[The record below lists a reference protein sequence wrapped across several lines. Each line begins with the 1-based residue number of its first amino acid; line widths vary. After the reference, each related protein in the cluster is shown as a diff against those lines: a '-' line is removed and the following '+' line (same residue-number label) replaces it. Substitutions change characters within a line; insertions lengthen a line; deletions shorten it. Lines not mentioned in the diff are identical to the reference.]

1 MGHFA
6 DMGGF
11 AKLVDHTVKWS
22 FGVNNKSLLPSTIQ
36 RACRIAMAAPRGPVF
51 LSVPMEFLFDK
62 MTKDVPSERG
72 EALGATADLKKIDEL
87 AEMLA
92 GTRSPVIIAEDAGR
106 TAKSVECLM
115 EIAELLGYPM
125 VESRSTNSLNF
136 PRTHALHN
144 GYDPKEYVNQS

>member
-72 EALGATADLKKIDEL
+72 EAPGATADLKKIDEL
-87 AEMLA
+87 ADMLA
-92 GTRSPVIIAEDAGR
+92 GARSPVIIAEDAGR
-106 TAKSVECLM
+106 TAKSGEWLV
-115 EIAELLGYPM
+115 EIAELLGCP
-125 VESRSTNSLNF
+125 VVDSRGRGSLDF
-136 PRTHALHN
+136 PLTHAPPG
-144 GYDPKEYVNQS
+144 GYDPED